1 MNSKMI
7 SEQEIYKKL
16 TYQNMIMESIFN
28 STQDL
33 LFYKDYTNDEGVYM
47 GCNDAFAALVGRTKE
62 EIIGKNDFELFDEE
76 VGAFFREKDR
86 IVIENKASMIND
98 EWVTYPDGREVLL
111 STQKSLFQD
120 PDKKIIGIMG
130 ISRDITRE
138 HHYKS
143 EIEKQMEKNE
153 ILANTDSLTGIA
165 NRRYFFEIAE
175 KMLNRACREKNPLT
189 LMMID
194 IDFFK
199 KVNDTYGH
207 IVGDHALKYV
217 AKILQTHLRED
228 DVLCRF
234 GGEEF
239 IVLLPNISL
248 EKGIEIA
255 ERIRIYFAENDWHYD
270 HTTAIPIKISIGAGV
285 YEKKAHLRDFI
296 HKVDQNLYHAK
307 QKGRN
312 RVIA

>member
-1 MNSKMI
+1 MNNKI
-7 SEQEIYKKL
+7 ILEQEVYNKL
-16 TYQNMIMESIFN
+16 TYQNMIMEAIFN
-28 STQDL
+28 STRDL
-33 LFYKDYTNDEGVYM
+33 LFYKDYTSDEGVYM

-62 EIIGKNDFELFDEE
+62 EIIGKNDFELFDEK
-76 VGAFFREKDR
+76 VGALFQKKDR
-86 IVIENKASMIND
+86 AVIENKINMIND
-98 EWVTYPDGREVLL
+98 EWVTYPDGKEVLL

-120 PDKKIIGIMG
+120 PDKNIIGIMA

-153 ILANTDSLTGIA
+153 LLANTDSLTGIA
-165 NRRYFFEIAE
+165 NRRYFFEMAE
-175 KMLNRACREKNPLT
+175 KMLNRACREKSPLT

-207 IVGDHALKYV
+207 IIGDHALKYV
-217 AKILQTHLRED
+217 AETLQRHLRED

-239 IVLLPNISL
+239 IVLLPDISL

-255 ERIRIYFAENDWHYD
+255 ERIRIFFSENDWQYEKD
-270 HTTAIPIKISIGAGV
+270 NAIPIKISIGIGA
-285 YEKKAHLRDFI
+285 YEKKTHLREFI

-307 QKGRN
+307 EKGRD

>member
-1 MNSKMI
+1 MNSKVI
-7 SEQEIYKKL
+7 SEQETYKKL
-16 TYQNMIMESIFN
+16 MYQNMIMESIFN

-33 LFYKDYTNDEGVYM
+33 LFYKDYTHDEGVYM

-62 EIIGKNDFELFDEE
+62 EITGKNDFELFGEE
-76 VGAFFREKDR
+76 VGTFFRDKDR
-86 IVIENKASMIND
+86 AVIEKKAPVIND
-98 EWVTYPDGREVLL
+98 EWVTYPDGKEVLM

-120 PDKKIIGIMG
+120 PDKEIIGVMG
-130 ISRDITRE
+130 IARDITRE

-153 ILANTDSLTGIA
+153 MLANTDSLTGIA
-165 NRRYFFEIAE
+165 NRRYFFEIAD
-175 KMLNRACREKNPLT
+175 KMLNQAYRGKSPLT

-199 KVNDTYGH
+199 EVNDTYGH

-217 AKILQTHLRED
+217 AETLQTHLRED

-255 ERIRIYFAENDWHYD
+255 ESIRIYFSENDWYYD
-270 HTTAIPIKISIGAGV
+270 HTTSISIKISIGVGA
-285 YEKKAHLRDFI
+285 YEKKIQLREFI